1 MKKLELLDQYTRED
15 IYNIF
20 DGVTP
25 FTPGAGTWGIH
36 GIVKIPD
43 RPREYVFF
51 VTFGQDKLGQE
62 FKESITEKGVLTWQ
76 SQKKQGLKHPQILD
90 FISHDHQKQNIY
102 LFLRIRK
109 INPKTNK
116 TEPFTYMGRLAYL
129 AHDLEKEHPVLFK
142 WQLLDFEFAT
152 NEDCTALDLT
162 LVKELS
168 TSYDVKENSLLETSE
183 PEKRRRQERGNNFSA
198 KKNDFEVSNKKNKK
212 IGLLGELLVFDYIHN
227 LSMLDVMI

>member
-1 MKKLELLDQYTRED
+1 MKKLELLNQYTRED

-76 SQKKQGLKHPQILD
+76 SQKKQGLKTSP
-90 FISHDHQKQNIY
+90 N
-102 LFLRIRK
+102 LR
-109 INPKTNK
+109 
-116 TEPFTYMGRLAYL
+116 FY
-129 AHDLEKEHPVLFK
+129 
-142 WQLLDFEFAT
+142 
-152 NEDCTALDLT
+152 
-162 LVKELS
+162 
-168 TSYDVKENSLLETSE
+168 
-183 PEKRRRQERGNNFSA
+183 
-198 KKNDFEVSNKKNKK
+198 
-212 IGLLGELLVFDYIHN
+212 
-227 LSMLDVMI
+227 